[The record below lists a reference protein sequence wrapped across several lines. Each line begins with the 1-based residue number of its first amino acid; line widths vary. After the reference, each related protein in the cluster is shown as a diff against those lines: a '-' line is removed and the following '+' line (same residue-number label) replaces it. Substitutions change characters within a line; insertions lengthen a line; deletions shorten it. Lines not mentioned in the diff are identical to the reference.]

1 MASVERCRSLHCNK
15 PGCAIP
21 CPAQCKHFNWIL
33 LLTCLNQTL
42 VVFCSFF
49 SSNFRLGR
57 EQPSLLY
64 GVYHLVLKLTE
75 IAILPEVDIRC
86 WADSVGLANALNLVH
101 KATFLKDR
109 NLFKLIWR
117 LLLEII
123 LTASGFSPNFKFQN
137 S

>member
-1 MASVERCRSLHCNK
+1 MASVERCRSLHCNR

-21 CPAQCKHFNWIL
+21 CPAQCKHFKWIT
-33 LLTCLNQTL
+33 LLTCLVKESNPGCVLFLFQQQL
-42 VVFCSFF
+42 QIGKRASKPIIWCF
-49 SSNFRLGR
+49 SSGA
-57 EQPSLLY
+57 
-64 GVYHLVLKLTE
+64 E
-75 IAILPEVDIRC
+75 ISILPEVDIRC

>member
-1 MASVERCRSLHCNK
+1 MFGERIK
-15 PGCAIP
+15 PWFCFVPFSAATSDWEESIQ
-21 CPAQCKHFNWIL
+21 AYFM
-33 LLTCLNQTL
+33 
-42 VVFCSFF
+42 VFII
-49 SSNFRLGR
+49 
-57 EQPSLLY
+57 
-64 GVYHLVLKLTE
+64 YHLVLKLTE

-109 NLFKLIWR
+109 NLLKLIWR